1 MIFLYLG
8 IGFIIIEV
16 ITIVLLCNRNK
27 KLEALRQ
34 KQVCELREELNQK
47 KEIDENEFIKE
58 LEQKKQYVQFCND
71 LQEKKKLQQ
80 DKVDAELQ
88 GLVDSERERLL
99 GKVNMEI
106 EKQRRAFEDDL
117 YKYIAQC
124 NLQKNEINEE
134 MEQLKTQLLQL
145 KSARELTIE
154 SYKKEQEILEQQDYY
169 RIKLSEAD
177 KEDIKVLRSIEP
189 RLTNRE
195 ALNKLIYDVFIK
207 QPMNDMLFRVLGDKE
222 KCGIYKIT
230 HIPSQKV
237 YIGQSVNI
245 RRRWTS
251 HIKSAYNIGD
261 IAHQKVHDAMA
272 DEGIDNFTFEV
283 IEEVSKDRLNERE
296 KYWINYYKSQDW
308 GYNNTS
314 GNK

>member
-1 MIFLYLG
+1 MIFLYLE

-16 ITIVLLCNRNK
+16 ITIILLCNRNK
-27 KLEALRQ
+27 KLEALRW

-58 LEQKKQYVQFCND
+58 LEQKKQEYTDKYIEFQEKQNKQYVQFCND

-106 EKQRRAFEDDL
+106 EQQRRAFNDDL
-117 YKYIAQC
+117 YKYIANC
-124 NLQKNEINEE
+124 NLQKDKINEE

-154 SYKKEQEILEQQDYY
+154 SYKKEQEILEQQDHY

-177 KEDIKVLRSIEP
+177 KEDI
-189 RLTNRE
+189 
-195 ALNKLIYDVFIK
+195 
-207 QPMNDMLFRVLGDKE
+207 
-222 KCGIYKIT
+222 
-230 HIPSQKV
+230 
-237 YIGQSVNI
+237 
-245 RRRWTS
+245 
-251 HIKSAYNIGD
+251 
-261 IAHQKVHDAMA
+261 
-272 DEGIDNFTFEV
+272 
-283 IEEVSKDRLNERE
+283 
-296 KYWINYYKSQDW
+296 
-308 GYNNTS
+308 
-314 GNK
+314 